1 MSFFANFFNK
11 AEKAKSVVLI
21 DIGASSVAGA
31 YVSHAPGVLPSILYT
46 RRLPIEI
53 REGEPHE
60 RAMLR
65 ALQILGETLVRE
77 GAPILARTAG
87 SGTARDILVSIDAPW
102 QNTSIRTEKF
112 EQKTPFVF
120 TKSLMLNELEKTAP
134 KDPDRMI
141 ADESIIGTR
150 LNGYETNAP
159 YGKTAHRASVI
170 VLTST
175 IDKKVAQSI
184 LGVLQHIYHTKRI
197 LPLAG
202 SSLRYQAM
210 RSAFP
215 HERDALILDATGPL
229 TAVVLVRRNL
239 LTIIKEIESATTTP
253 EDWIASVATELGHLA
268 EKYPLPRTIFL
279 LARETDNAPL
289 QAKLAE
295 TKLGALWLSDN
306 PPKTV
311 AVLPGHLTALVRQ
324 VTTASPDL
332 VLMLMTLYWSRR
344 DAAETK

>member
-1 MSFFANFFNK
+1 MSVFGNLFSKK
-11 AEKAKSVVLI
+11 APTASVVLI
-21 DIGASSVAGA
+21 DIGATSVAGA
-31 YVSHAPGVLPSILYT
+31 YAYHAPGALPSILYT

-87 SGTARDILVSIDAPW
+87 SGSARDILVSIDAPW
-102 QNTSIRTEKF
+102 QKTSIRTEKF

-120 TKSLMLNELEKTAP
+120 TKSLMLKELEKTAP

-159 YGKTAHRASVI
+159 YGKMAHRASVI

-184 LGVLQHIYHTKRI
+184 LDVLQHTYHTKRI

-210 RSAFP
+210 RKAFP
-215 HERDALILDATGPL
+215 HERDALMLDATGPF
-229 TAVVLVRRNL
+229 TVVVLVRRNL
-239 LTIIKEIESATTTP
+239 LTTIDEIENATTTP
-253 EDWIASVATELGHLA
+253 EEWVTSTTAKLGHLA

-279 LARETDNAPL
+279 LAREPEEADL
-289 QAKLAE
+289 RGKLAE
-295 TKLGALWLSDN
+295 AKMGELWLSDK
-306 PPKTV
+306 PPKVITV
-311 AVLPGHLTALVRQ
+311 VASHFTGTVRQ
-324 VTTASPDL
+324 VTTATPDL
-332 VLMLMTLYWSRR
+332 VLILMALYWSHRE
-344 DAAETK
+344 DSSE